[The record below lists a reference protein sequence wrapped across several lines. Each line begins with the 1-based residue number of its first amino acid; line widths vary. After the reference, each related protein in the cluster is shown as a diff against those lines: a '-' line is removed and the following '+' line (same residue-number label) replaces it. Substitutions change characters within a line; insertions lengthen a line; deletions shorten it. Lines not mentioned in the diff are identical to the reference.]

1 VDSDDAIFIL
11 GIMPRSG
18 TNFLWDLLCFHP
30 QCAPARAP
38 IREDFFLEHSHHLLD
53 YAQAVRSSWDPMWG
67 PLTDDLL
74 NDFRRALGDG
84 LIAFLRVERAQR
96 LLTKSPSVKN
106 LEHFFD
112 FFPQAR
118 LLILVRDGRSVVHS
132 CVKTFGWQFDTAARK
147 WADAADEV
155 TRFDRNQ
162 GHRAD
167 RYRIVRYEDLVDDT
181 RGAVSEILNFLEL
194 DPHRFDFESAERL
207 PVRGSSE
214 FLGPSRDTVHWD
226 PVEKDSTFA
235 PKERWRAWDIK
246 LHQRFEWLAGD
257 QLRELGYEGLV
268 APVTSPLSVARHRA
282 LDAIWGTKR
291 SWRRSVFLLRGRF
304 GQASRPLRRWLG
316 RSRAT

>member
-1 VDSDDAIFIL
+1 VESDEPIFIL

-30 QCAPARAP
+30 HCAPARAP

-53 YAQAVRSSWDPMWG
+53 YVKAVRKSWDPMWG
-67 PLTDDLL
+67 PLTDDLVQNL
-74 NDFRRALGDG
+74 RHALGDG
-84 LIAFLRVERAQR
+84 LIAYLKVARSQR
-96 LLTKSPSVKN
+96 LLTKTPSIKN
-106 LEHFFD
+106 LELFFD

-132 CVKTFGWQFDTAARK
+132 CVKTFGWQFDTAARR
-147 WADAADEV
+147 WAEAADQV
-155 TRFDRNQ
+155 LRFDREH

-181 RGAVSEILNFLEL
+181 KGAVSEILTFLEL
-194 DPHRFDFESAERL
+194 DPHRFDFEAAERL

-214 FLGPSRDTVHWD
+214 FLGPSRNTVHWD
-226 PVEKDSTFA
+226 PVEKDSNFT

-257 QLRELGYEGLV
+257 QLRGLGYQGLV
-268 APVTSPLSVARHRA
+268 APVTSPLSVARHKF
-282 LDAIWGTKR
+282 LDVVWGTR
-291 SWRRSVFLLRGRF
+291 RGSRRSIFFLRGRF
-304 GQASRPLRRWLG
+304 GQASRPIKRWLG
-316 RSRAT
+316 LSRAP